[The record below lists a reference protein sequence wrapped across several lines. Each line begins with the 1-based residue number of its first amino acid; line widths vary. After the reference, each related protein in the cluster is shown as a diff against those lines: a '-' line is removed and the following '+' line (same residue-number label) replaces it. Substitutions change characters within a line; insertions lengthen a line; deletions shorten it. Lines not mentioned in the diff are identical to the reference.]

1 MLHNRQLPM
10 IGGRILKS
18 SLAAVLCI
26 LVYALRTLLPIGNG
40 IPFYSVLAA
49 LWCMQPY
56 PDTTRRMAAQRSMGT
71 LIGAAYGLLFILLG
85 IRTQLLAYLLAGA
98 FVVPVIYTCVLL
110 QKKNAAFFS
119 CVVFLSISLTHSF
132 DEAPY
137 LFVLNRVLDTW
148 IGILIGIAVNQFHLP
163 EKHDRTTLYVC
174 GIDSVLLTDHP
185 YNVPYSKV
193 ELNRLIGNGVQFTVS
208 TIHTL
213 GEVISL
219 MDGVK
224 LQFPVIVMDGALL
237 YHIAESRCLAHEA
250 LAPDAAEQA
259 ESIISARG
267 LQCFVTVLLDET
279 LLTYYGELHNDA
291 ERSYYEEHRKSPYC
305 HFVRRQ
311 FRNAHSGEQI
321 LRLTVLAE
329 AEQITALQAKLSE
342 QLSGRLR
349 ITCYPSQYEGYT
361 YLKIMGVNATK
372 QAMLRRMQE
381 IMQIENVVT
390 FGSIPGVYDVYICDG
405 GGNTTVKKLKKLSHI
420 RKR

>member
-1 MLHNRQLPM
+1 M

-18 SLAAVLCI
+18 ASAAILCI
-26 LVYALRTLLPIGNG
+26 LVYALRTRLPIGNG

-71 LIGAAYGLLFILLG
+71 LIGAVYGLVFILLG
-85 IRTQLLAYLLAGA
+85 ITSQIPAYLTAGV
-98 FVVPVIYTCVLL
+98 FIIPVLYTCVLL
-110 QKKNAAFFS
+110 HKQNAAFFS
-119 CVVFLSISLTHSF
+119 CVVFLSISLTHYF
-132 DEAPY
+132 DEEPY

-148 IGILIGIAVNQFHLP
+148 IGIIIGIAVNNFHLP

-219 MDGVK
+219 MDGVH

-237 YHIAESRCLAHEA
+237 YQIAECRCLAYEA
-250 LAPDAAEQA
+250 LAPDAAKQA
-259 ESIISARG
+259 EHIISAHG
-267 LQCFVTVLLDET
+267 LHCFVTVLLDET
-279 LLTYYGELHNDA
+279 LLTYYGDFRNDA
-291 ERSYYEEHRKSPYC
+291 EHSYYEEHRKSPYC
-305 HFVRRQ
+305 HFVQKQ
-311 FRNAHSGEQI
+311 FRDTHSREPV

-329 AEQITALQAKLSE
+329 PEQITALQDKLTA
-342 QLSGRLR
+342 QLSDSVRM
-349 ITCYPSQYEGYT
+349 TCYPSQYPGYDF
-361 YLKIMGVNATK
+361 LKIMGVNATK
-372 QAMLRRMQE
+372 QAMLRRLQSQ
-381 IMQIENVVT
+381 MQIEKVVT
-390 FGSIPGVYDVYICDG
+390 FGSIPGAYDVYIGDG
-405 GGNTTVKKLKKLSHI
+405 GGDATVKKLKKLSHI
-420 RKR
+420 KKR

>member
-1 MLHNRQLPM
+1 MLHNPQVPV

-26 LVYALRTLLPIGNG
+26 LIYALRTLLPIGNG

-71 LIGAAYGLLFILLG
+71 LIGAAYGLLFILIG
-85 IRTQLLAYLLAGA
+85 ISSPLIAYLTAGV
-98 FVVPVIYTCVLL
+98 FVIPVIYTCILL
-110 QKKNAAFFS
+110 HKQNAAFFS

-148 IGILIGIAVNQFHLP
+148 IGILIGIAVNNFHLP
-163 EKHDRTTLYVC
+163 EKHDRSTLYVC
-174 GIDSVLLTDHP
+174 GIDSVLLTGHP

-219 MDGVK
+219 MEGVK

-237 YHIAESRCLAHEA
+237 YHIAECRCLAYEA
-250 LAPDAAEQA
+250 LDPDAAKQA
-259 ESIISARG
+259 EHIISAHG

-279 LLTYYGELHNDA
+279 LLTYYGELRNDA

-305 HFVRRQ
+305 HFVQKQ
-311 FRNAHSGEQI
+311 FRDAHSGEPV

-329 AEQITALQAKLSE
+329 PEQVTALQDELTA
-342 QLSGRLR
+342 QLCDTVRM
-349 ITCYPSQYEGYT
+349 TCYPSQYPGYDF
-361 YLKIMGVNATK
+361 LKIMSVNATK
-372 QAMLRRMQE
+372 QAMLRRLQSQMH
-381 IMQIENVVT
+381 IEKVVT
-390 FGSIPGVYDVYICDG
+390 FGSIPGAYDVYIGDG
-405 GGNTTVKKLKKLSHI
+405 GGDATVKKLKKLSHI